1 MSIPDSPGEIFNL
14 FFTKDLLQRIVEET
28 NRYTCQVMG
37 REKYETLSK
46 VTIEEMRAYLGFS
59 VMMGVVDLPSFDDYW
74 RKEPLLHY
82 APVAERISHTCFRE
96 ISRYLHFVDNTT
108 LAPREDPSF
117 DRLGKVRPLLDY
129 LGNKFEVLYQPS
141 EHLAVDEAM
150 IKFQGRS
157 MMKQYMP
164 MKPIKRGIKAWVRA
178 DSSNVFFW
186 RIQIYMGRQENRDIG
201 LGAHVVQSLMKGLEK
216 KYHRVYFD
224 NFFTS
229 ARLLEDLERSGVYAC
244 GTVRTNRKGFPPT
257 LKNPR
262 LSERYN

>member
-1 MSIPDSPGEIFNL
+1 MGHVPHAGE
-14 FFTKDLLQRIVEET
+14 
-28 NRYTCQVMG
+28 
-37 REKYETLSK
+37 EKYRAWSK
-46 VTIEEMRAYLGFS
+46 VTTEELRAYLGFS
-59 VMMGVVDLPSFDDYW
+59 VTMGVVNLPSFDDYW

-82 APVAERISHTCFRE
+82 APVAERISRTCFRE

-108 LAPREDPSF
+108 LAPCEDPSF

-157 MMKQYMP
+157 TMKQYMP
-164 MKPIKRGIKAWVRA
+164 MKPIKRGIKAWVLA
-178 DSSNVFFW
+178 DSENGLFW
-186 RIQIYMGRQENRDIG
+186 RIQIYVGRQENREIG

-229 ARLLEDLERSGVYAC
+229 AQLLENLEKSGVYAC
-244 GTVRTNRKGFPPT
+244 GTARNNRKGFPPT
-257 LKNPR
+257 LKKPN
-262 LSERYN
+262 LSER